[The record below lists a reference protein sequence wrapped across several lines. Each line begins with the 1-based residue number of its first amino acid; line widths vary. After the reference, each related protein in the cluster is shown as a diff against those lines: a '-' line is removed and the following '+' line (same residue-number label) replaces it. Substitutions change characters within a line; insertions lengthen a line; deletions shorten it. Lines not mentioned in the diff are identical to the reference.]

1 MIISRTPFRV
11 SLFGGGTDYPQW
23 YEKNF
28 GLTIS
33 ASINKYCYIS
43 ARPLPPYFSFKYHIR
58 YHKHELVKSIS
69 KIEHPSVKGCFKYL
83 KIKNGIEIVHNA
95 DIPARSGIGSS
106 STFTVGLLNALTTM
120 NNSALTKKE
129 LSAKAIFI
137 EQKIIK
143 ENVGSQDQI
152 AASFGGINKIEF
164 NKKKNFLV
172 NPYLLDSKY
181 EKKLN
186 DNLMLIF
193 TGISRTASKIAES
206 QLKKMSF
213 NEDKYKKI
221 LSIAK
226 EADEIIRKNKNP
238 DLLGELLD
246 EQWKIKQQL
255 SKNISN
261 SSIDMICRK
270 AKANGALGCKLLGA
284 GGGGFVLIYA
294 RKKNQKKILN
304 SLSNFLHVPFS
315 FDYTGSQIVYF
326 SKNKH
331 YY

>member
-33 ASINKYCYIS
+33 VSINKYCYVS
-43 ARPLPPYFSFKYHIR
+43 VRPLPPYFYYKYYIR
-58 YHKHELVKSIS
+58 YHKNELTKSIS
-69 KIEHPSVKGCFKYL
+69 KIEHPSVKGCLKYL
-83 KIKNGIEIVHNA
+83 KINNGIEIVHNA

-120 NNSALTKKE
+120 NNSPLTKKE

-172 NPYLLDSKY
+172 NPYLLNSKY

-213 NEDKYKKI
+213 NKDKYKKI

-255 SKNISN
+255 SRNISN

-331 YY
+331 FY